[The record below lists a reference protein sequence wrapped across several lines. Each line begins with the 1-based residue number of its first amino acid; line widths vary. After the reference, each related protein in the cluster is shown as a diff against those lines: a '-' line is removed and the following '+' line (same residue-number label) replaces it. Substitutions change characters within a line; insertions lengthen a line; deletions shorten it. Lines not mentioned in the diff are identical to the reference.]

1 MLSGKNYLTSR
12 IPPTLIL
19 ILAFFTVDAQSYF
32 ANGDARAIGGDC
44 YQLTGTSNFEN
55 GSVWYADQ
63 IDLDKDFDLEFYL
76 SFGTRDADGADGII
90 FVLQTVSNT
99 ALGASGG
106 GIGFEGFA
114 PSLGIEFDTWQNFNY
129 GDPYDDHIAI
139 LSNGSVDHL
148 GSNSLSDPV
157 SATSDQKNIEDGQDH
172 LVRVTYDA
180 KVKSL
185 EVWFDCELR
194 HSLSIDLRKSIFTDD
209 NLVYWGFTSATGG
222 SVNVQKACL
231 KKDILVP
238 KVKPICKGDTA
249 LLNVRQSQDGV
260 YRWFPGEF
268 LSDTTIKRPKCF
280 TTVPKVYYAEFTD
293 LCGNKVIDTV
303 SVVIHQPFQMD
314 EGHDTLLC
322 DGERYR
328 IRLKDRYDSAL
339 WNGGYRL
346 LNRDLTDSGFY
357 RLRAWKGVCYDD
369 DSFYIKTNITP
380 EILLSADS
388 VFCADQTSLVEL
400 TVTPRDAEF
409 EWDDGNRDT
418 FRTFNSTTHIGVHS
432 WNECGETTN
441 SIFTRQ
447 IFMDSLTIIGDSLI
461 CDRDPITL
469 TASLDSLIY
478 IYDWSTGAST
488 RQIVV
493 SEEGDYTLEVRDKV
507 CSVQSTKP
515 VGSEES
521 PVFDLPDDILLC
533 EKEEIILHPNI
544 ANADIFWDETI
555 ADSFVLLD
563 YDGRLEVR
571 AMNACGEMSQT
582 VEITLKECFCE
593 LLFPNAIT
601 TNGDN
606 LNEVFRPFVECD
618 KLSSYELMI
627 YNRWGEKLMT
637 TNDIN
642 SADIAEKLDELQLGV
657 YAWICLFSGVEAG
670 RKVNKMDSGVVH
682 VIH

>member
-1 MLSGKNYLTSR
+1 MSTM
-12 IPPTLIL
+12 IL
-19 ILAFFTVDAQSYF
+19 ILVYFTVDAQTYF

-129 GDPYDDHIAI
+129 GDPAEDHIAI
-139 LSNGSVDHL
+139 LSNGSVDHQ
-148 GSNSLSDPV
+148 GYSSLADPV
-157 SATSDQKNIEDGQDH
+157 SATPDEKNIEDGKDH
-172 LVRVTYDA
+172 LIRVTWDA
-180 KVKSL
+180 KFKSL

-194 HSLSIDLRKSIFTDD
+194 QSISIDLRNTIFKDD

-238 KVKPICKGDTA
+238 KVKPICKGDTV

-268 LSDTTIKRPKCF
+268 LSDTTVKRPKCF
-280 TTVPKVYYAEFTD
+280 STVPKVYYAEFTD
-293 LCGNKVIDTV
+293 LCGNKVVDTIA
-303 SVVIHQPFQMD
+303 VVIDQPFEMD
-314 EGHDTLLC
+314 EGKDTLLC
-322 DGERYR
+322 DGERYS

-339 WNGGYRL
+339 WSGGYRM
-346 LNRDLTDSGFY
+346 LNRVLTDSGYY

-380 EILLSADS
+380 QILLTGDS
-388 VFCADQTSLVEL
+388 IFCANETSKFDLSI
-400 TVTPRDAEF
+400 TPSNAEF
-409 EWDDGNRDT
+409 VWDDGNTDT
-418 FRTFNSTTHIGVHS
+418 TRAFNSTTRIGVRS
-432 WNECGETTN
+432 WNECGETSN

-447 IFMDSLTIIGDSLI
+447 IFINPLSILGDSLI
-461 CDRDPITL
+461 CDGDPVTL
-469 TASLDSLIY
+469 TASLDSSVY
-478 IYDWSTGAST
+478 SYEWSTGESN
-488 RQIVV
+488 RQIEV
-493 SEEGDYTLEVRDKV
+493 SDEGDYSVVVKDKTCLVEQSQAITLER
-507 CSVQSTKP
+507 
-515 VGSEES
+515 S
-521 PVFDLPDDILLC
+521 PEFTLPDNILLC
-533 EKEEIILHPNI
+533 EKEEIILNPGLS
-544 ANADIFWDETI
+544 NAQLFWDEVA
-555 ADSFVLLD
+555 ADCLILLD
-563 YDGRLEVR
+563 YNGQLEVR
-571 AMNACGEMSQT
+571 AVNACGEMSRT
-582 VEITLKECFCE
+582 VDVTLKECFCE

-618 KLSSYELMI
+618 KLTSYELMI

-637 TNDIN
+637 TNDLFSN
-642 SADIAEKLDELQLGV
+642 DIAEKLDELQLGV
-657 YAWICLFSGVEAG
+657 YAWICLYSGIEAG
-670 RKVNKMDSGVVH
+670 RNVNKMDSGVVH